1 MAYRL
6 TGQYKE
12 AIETAKEA
20 LQHVPNNIF
29 IYIQLAATY
38 SMMGREE
45 EAHTTTAEVLKI
57 NPKFSLEH
65 YAGTI
70 YLKNKSDKDRTLEAL
85 RKAGLK

>member
-29 IYIQLAATY
+29 IYLQLAATY
-38 SMMGREE
+38 SMMGRERGS
-45 EAHTTTAEVLKI
+45 
-57 NPKFSLEH
+57 PRRRRRSS
-65 YAGTI
+65 
-70 YLKNKSDKDRTLEAL
+70 KNKSEVFA
-85 RKAGLK
+85 